1 MKTVTEFVTMMQKKE
16 NKKGLKMNYVVY
28 LSNSKY
34 EMKYF
39 DSNQNEMET
48 EE

>member
-16 NKKGLKMNYVVY
+16 NKKALKMNYVVY

-39 DSNQNEMET
+39 DSNQNERET

>member
-1 MKTVTEFVTMMQKKE
+1 MKMVTKFVTMMQKKE

-39 DSNQNEMET
+39 DSNQNEKET
-48 EE
+48 DE